1 MASPLEQFR
10 EIWGRMT
17 GSGRIATV
25 AAVAGTLG
33 LIGALFYYGSQPN
46 YGVLFS
52 NLSAGDS
59 QKIIEKLKASNT
71 PFLLTDGGKAISVPQ
86 EKVAEL
92 RIQMA
97 GEGAISG
104 GHIGYELFDKTSFG
118 ATDFTQQVNYR
129 RAIEGELAKTLEG
142 MDEIESARVIVTP
155 KKESVF
161 TDKEEGAKAAV
172 SVRVR
177 QNKELS
183 AERANAIVSLV
194 ASSIEGLE
202 PTGVS
207 VMDTSGR
214 LLVAAGKNRPS
225 GLGESGGFTS
235 QLESK
240 RKFEAESAARVSA
253 LIEPV
258 VGLNRVRADVS
269 ADIDFSQ
276 TEQSEEKFDP
286 KSQVV
291 RSQQVGQEI
300 RNNPAQ
306 QVNAPVGARSNNPQ
320 TMPTPVPP
328 TTATAAAT
336 ADQRNTS
343 TVNYEIDK
351 ITRKTIGGGGRINKL
366 SVSVAVDNKIVEGV
380 EVARTAEEIE
390 QIKSLVGAAIGIDAA
405 RGDTVVV
412 QSMPFSKPSLE
423 PAAPETFLEKN
434 KVLIPTAVKYGTLI
448 LIAILLLIFVI
459 RPARKALKAAAVVPE
474 ETKMLEA
481 PEFEERRAAVQET
494 PRQIDSGAPEMQ
506 QMMTVSELQA
516 EIDGEKEQRNS
527 EADRIESIRKQIAAQ
542 SIDDTDLVVSTM
554 RGWLRETETA

>member
-1 MASPLEQFR
+1 MASPFVQFK
-10 EIWGRMT
+10 EIWSRMT
-17 GSGRIATV
+17 GSGRVATV
-25 AAVAGTLG
+25 ASVVGTLG
-33 LIGALFYYGSQPN
+33 LIGALFYYGSQPT
-46 YGVLFS
+46 YGLLFS
-52 NLSAGDS
+52 KLSPEDA
-59 QKIIEKLKASNT
+59 QKISEKLKVANIPYT
-71 PFLLTDGGKAISVPQ
+71 LTDSGTVISVPEDKIQ
-86 EKVAEL
+86 EL
-92 RIQMA
+92 RIKMA
-97 GEGAISG
+97 SEGAITG
-104 GHIGYELFDKTSFG
+104 GHVGFDLFDKTSFG
-118 ATDFTQQVNYR
+118 ATDFAQQINYR
-129 RAIEGELAKTLEG
+129 RAIEGELAKTLEA
-142 MDEIESARVIVTP
+142 MDEVESARVHVTP

-161 TDKEEGAKAAV
+161 TEKEDGAKA
-172 SVRVR
+172 SVVVRIR

-183 AERANAIVSLV
+183 TERSNAIVSLV

-214 LLVAAGKNRPS
+214 LLVAAGQHRP
-225 GLGESGGFTS
+225 GGMGDTGAFTA

-240 RKFEAESAARVSA
+240 RKFETESATRLIA

-258 VGLNRVRADVS
+258 VGYNRVRADVS

-320 TMPTPVPP
+320 TMPTPVIP
-328 TTATAAAT
+328 TTTTAAAT

-351 ITRKTIGGGGRINKL
+351 TIKKTIGGGGRVNKL
-366 SVSVAVDNKIVEGV
+366 NVSVVVDHKSVEGV
-380 EVARTAEEIE
+380 EVARTADEIK
-390 QIKSLVGAAIGIDAA
+390 QIQDLVAAAVGIDAA

-412 QSMPFSKPSLE
+412 QTMPFSKPQIE
-423 PAAPETFLEKN
+423 PATPASFLDKN
-434 KVLIPTAVKYGTLI
+434 KALIPTVIKYGTLV
-448 LIAILLLIFVI
+448 LVAILLLMFVI
-459 RPARKALKAAAVVPE
+459 RPARKALKAASVATE
-474 ETKMLEA
+474 EPKLLAEGSS
-481 PEFEERRAAVQET
+481 FEERRTAQPET
-494 PRQIDSGAPEMQ
+494 PRQIDRGTPEHQ

-516 EIDGEKEQRNS
+516 EINGENAQRN
-527 EADRIESIRKQIAAQ
+527 ADAERIEAIRRQIAAQ

-554 RGWLRETETA
+554 RGWLRENA

>member
-1 MASPLEQFR
+1 MASPLIQFK
-10 EIWGRMT
+10 EIWSRMSA
-17 GSGRIATV
+17 SGRVATV
-25 AAVAGTLG
+25 AAVVGTLG

-46 YGVLFS
+46 YGVLFTK
-52 NLSAGDS
+52 LTPEDA
-59 QKIIEKLKASNT
+59 QKISEKLKVANVPYT
-71 PFLLTDGGKAISVPQ
+71 LTDSGTVISVPE
-86 EKVAEL
+86 EKIQEL
-92 RIQMA
+92 RIKMA
-97 GEGAISG
+97 SEGAITG
-104 GHIGYELFDKTSFG
+104 GHVGFDLFDKTSFG
-118 ATDFTQQVNYR
+118 ATDFAQQINYR
-129 RAIEGELAKTLEG
+129 RAIEGELAKTLEA
-142 MDEIESARVIVTP
+142 MDEVESARVHVTP

-161 TDKEEGAKAAV
+161 TEKEDGAKA
-172 SVRVR
+172 SVVVRIR

-183 AERANAIVSLV
+183 SERSNAIVSLV

-214 LLVAAGKNRPS
+214 LLVAAGKHRP
-225 GLGESGGFTS
+225 GGMSDTGAFTA

-240 RKFEAESAARVSA
+240 RKFEAESATRLIA

-258 VGLNRVRADVS
+258 VGYNRVRADVS

-320 TMPTPVPP
+320 TMPTPVIPV
-328 TTATAAAT
+328 TATAAAT

-351 ITRKTIGGGGRINKL
+351 TIKKTIGGGGRVNKL
-366 SVSVAVDNKIVEGV
+366 NVSVVVDHKSVEGV
-380 EVARTAEEIE
+380 EVARTADEIK
-390 QIKSLVGAAIGIDAA
+390 QIQDLVAAAVGIDAA

-412 QSMPFSKPSLE
+412 QTMPFSKPQIE
-423 PAAPETFLEKN
+423 PATSTSFLDKN
-434 KVLIPTAVKYGTLI
+434 KALIPTVIKYGTLV

-459 RPARKALKAAAVVPE
+459 RPARKALKAASVAAE
-474 ETKMLEA
+474 ETKLLAEGSS
-481 PEFEERRAAVQET
+481 FEERRAAQAET
-494 PRQIDSGAPEMQ
+494 PRQIDRGTPDHQ

-516 EIDGEKEQRNS
+516 EINGENGHIN
-527 EADRIESIRKQIAAQ
+527 ADAERIEAIRRQIAAQ

-554 RGWLRETETA
+554 RGWLRENA

>member
-1 MASPLEQFR
+1 
-10 EIWGRMT
+10 MT
-17 GSGRIATV
+17 GSGRVATV
-25 AAVAGTLG
+25 AAVAGSVG
-33 LIGALFYYGSQPN
+33 LIATLFYYGSQPN
-46 YGVLFS
+46 YGVLFTD
-52 NLSAGDS
+52 LKPADA
-59 QKIIEKLKASNT
+59 QTIVEKLKVENVPYT
-71 PFLLTDGGKAISVPQ
+71 LTNGGTIVSVPQ
-86 EKVAEL
+86 ERISEL
-92 RIQMA
+92 RLKMA

-104 GHIGYELFDKTSFG
+104 GHVGFDLFDKTSFG
-118 ATDFTQQVNYR
+118 ATDFAQQVNYR

-142 MDEIESARVIVTP
+142 MDEVESARVHITP

-161 TDKEEGAKAAV
+161 TEKEDGAKASV
-172 SVRVR
+172 VVRVR

-214 LLVAAGKNRPS
+214 LLVAAGKNRP
-225 GLGESGGFTS
+225 GGMGDTGAFTG

-240 RKFEAESAARVSA
+240 RKFETESAARLIA

-258 VGLNRVRADVS
+258 VGLNRVRADVA

-328 TTATAAAT
+328 ATATAGAT

-351 ITRKTIGGGGRINKL
+351 TIKKTIGGGGRVNKL
-366 SVSVAVDNKIVEGV
+366 NVSVVVDHKSVEGV
-380 EVARTAEEIE
+380 EVARTAEEIK
-390 QIKSLVGAAIGIDAA
+390 QIQDLVSAAVGIDAA

-412 QSMPFSKPSLE
+412 QTMPFSKPQIE
-423 PAAPETFLEKN
+423 PAVPASFLEKN
-434 KVLIPTAVKYGTLI
+434 KTLIPTAVKYGTLV
-448 LIAILLLIFVI
+448 LIALLLLIFVI
-459 RPARKALKAAAVVPE
+459 RPARKALKAAAAAANEPKQIAE
-474 ETKMLEA
+474 GA
-481 PEFEERRAAVQET
+481 GFEERRTASADT
-494 PRQIDSGAPEMQ
+494 PRQIDAGTPGYQ

-516 EIDGEKEQRNS
+516 EINGERN
-527 EADRIESIRKQIAAQ
+527 ADAERIESIRRQIAAQ

-554 RGWLRETETA
+554 RGWLRENA